1 MRIRELAL
9 DLSPLR
15 DKGPLR
21 LVLATRVLALL
32 CIGLTSVGV
41 VVQVYEQTRSSTQV
55 GAVSL
60 VLGTGLLLGFM
71 VGGVLADRRDRK
83 GLILVGSTWA
93 VVTFT
98 ALAVNSAAD
107 HPALWVVYVSGALF
121 GFTEGVA
128 ETALTAVVPALV
140 SENHVPA
147 TGALVTVTTT
157 LGSIAGPML
166 GGVLIAG
173 PGLAATFAIAA
184 AGTAATTLLLT
195 RLGPMP
201 PTGNPGDAGAQ
212 GEPALSTCPEP
223 GSTAPEPVTAVSV
236 AQGRPET
243 GEASAVGSV
252 VPTLASGPS
261 SSGATPA
268 APRNDRPQ
276 PADPAPSTPSEPGA
290 ATLRAES
297 GMSEPQPGVLA
308 SLREGFAFIRGS
320 RVVAAVLVV
329 DLCAALFATPTALY
343 PEFADERFG
352 GGPELVGLLT
362 TAPMIGAAV
371 ASLTS
376 GWTGRT
382 RRQWRVL
389 CAAVAVWGLACLG
402 FGLSPLLGFG
412 LVFLGLGG
420 VADIVSEIM
429 RRTLL
434 MRHTPD
440 PLQGRV
446 SSLWL
451 AQAMTAPAL
460 GGVLAGLAS
469 SAVGP
474 ATAVAGGGVLCLVT
488 LALVAVAYRGL
499 WRDADEPVTRES
511 TEKGLT
517 GGSNGEA
524 TATP

>member
-1 MRIRELAL
+1 LRIRELAL

-83 GLILVGSTWA
+83 GLILVGSAWA

-140 SENHVPA
+140 SEDHIPA

-201 PTGNPGDAGAQ
+201 PTGNPGDVAAQ
-212 GEPALSTCPEP
+212 GEPAPSTSPEP
-223 GSTAPEPVTAVSV
+223 EST
-236 AQGRPET
+236 
-243 GEASAVGSV
+243 
-252 VPTLASGPS
+252 
-261 SSGATPA
+261 TPWA
-268 APRNDRPQ
+268 
-276 PADPAPSTPSEPGA
+276 EPGV
-290 ATLRAES
+290 
-297 GMSEPQPGVLA
+297 SEPQPGVLA

-376 GWTGRT
+376 GWAGRT

-412 LVFLGLGG
+412 LVFLALGG
-420 VADIVSEIM
+420 VADTVSEIM

-474 ATAVAGGGVLCLVT
+474 ATAVAGGGALCLVT

-499 WRDADEPVTRES
+499 WRDADEPVTQET

-517 GGSNGEA
+517 VGSNGDA

>member
-15 DKGPLR
+15 AGGPLG
-21 LVLATRVLALL
+21 LVLATRALALL

-41 VVQVYEQTRSSTQV
+41 VVQVYEQTGSSVQV

-60 VLGTGLLLGFM
+60 VLGAGLLLGFL
-71 VGGVLADRRDRK
+71 VGGVLADRRDRRT
-83 GLILVGSTWA
+83 LILVGSGWA
-93 VVTFT
+93 VVTFA
-98 ALAVNSAAD
+98 ALSANAAAD
-107 HPALWVVYVSGALF
+107 RPALWVVYLAGALF

-128 ETALTAVVPALV
+128 ETALTAVVPSLV
-140 SENHVPA
+140 SEEHIPA

-157 LGSIAGPML
+157 LGAIAGPML
-166 GGVLIAG
+166 GGVLIVG
-173 PGLAATFAIAA
+173 PGLAATFGIAA
-184 AGTAATTLLLT
+184 AGTAITTLLLT

-201 PTGNPGDAGAQ
+201 PTGARPTGAKESEPPTAAGA
-212 GEPALSTCPEP
+212 G
-223 GSTAPEPVTAVSV
+223 
-236 AQGRPET
+236 
-243 GEASAVGSV
+243 
-252 VPTLASGPS
+252 
-261 SSGATPA
+261 
-268 APRNDRPQ
+268 
-276 PADPAPSTPSEPGA
+276 
-290 ATLRAES
+290 
-297 GMSEPQPGVLA
+297 QPGVLDA
-308 SLREGFAFIRGS
+308 LREGFAFIRSS

-343 PEFADERFG
+343 PQFADERFG

-371 ASLTS
+371 ASLAS

-382 RRQWRVL
+382 RHQWRVL

-412 LVFLGLGG
+412 LFFLALGG
-420 VADIVSEIM
+420 MADTISEIM

-460 GGVLAGLAS
+460 GGVLAGLAA

-474 ATAVAGGGVLCLVT
+474 STAVAAGGALCVGSLCLVALLYPQLWRESGESTERESDGAQDVPAGDGGPGSNSDATAVT
-488 LALVAVAYRGL
+488 
-499 WRDADEPVTRES
+499 
-511 TEKGLT
+511 
-517 GGSNGEA
+517 
-524 TATP
+524 

>member
-1 MRIRELAL
+1 LRIRELAL
-9 DLSPLR
+9 DVTPLR
-15 DKGPLR
+15 DGGPLR

-41 VVQVYEQTRSSTQV
+41 VVQVYERTRSSTQV

-83 GLILVGSTWA
+83 GLILVGSSWA

-128 ETALTAVVPALV
+128 ETALTAVVPTLV
-140 SENHVPA
+140 SEAHLPA

-157 LGSIAGPML
+157 FGAIAGPML

-184 AGTAATTLLLT
+184 AGTAVTTLLLT

-201 PTGNPGDAGAQ
+201 PTGAPGDAAQ
-212 GEPALSTCPEP
+212 GEPGATTSPGP
-223 GSTAPEPVTAVSV
+223 GSTVPEPDAAVSV
-236 AQGRPET
+236 TKGGPEAE
-243 GEASAVGSV
+243 EAITAGPL
-252 VPTLASGPS
+252 VPAPR
-261 SSGATPA
+261 AEPA
-268 APRNDRPQ
+268 A
-276 PADPAPSTPSEPGA
+276 A
-290 ATLRAES
+290 
-297 GMSEPQPGVLA
+297 EPQPGVLA

-412 LVFLGLGG
+412 LVFLALGG
-420 VADIVSEIM
+420 MADTVSEIM

-474 ATAVAGGGVLCLVT
+474 AAAVAGGGALCLLT
-488 LALVAVAYRGL
+488 LALVAVAYRDL
-499 WRDADEPVTRES
+499 WRDADEPVTRKTE
-511 TEKGLT
+511 EKGLT
-517 GGSNGEA
+517 VGSNGET
-524 TATP
+524 TAAP

>member
-9 DLSPLR
+9 DLTPLR
-15 DKGPLR
+15 AGGPLG

-41 VVQVYEQTRSSTQV
+41 VVQVYERTGSSAQV

-60 VLGTGLLLGFM
+60 VLGTGLLLGFL
-71 VGGVLADRRDRK
+71 VGGVLSDRRDRK
-83 GLILVGSTWA
+83 GLILLGSGWA
-93 VVTFT
+93 VVTF
-98 ALAVNSAAD
+98 AVLSVNAAAD
-107 HPALWVVYVSGALF
+107 RPALWVVYVSGALF

-128 ETALTAVVPALV
+128 ETALTAVVPTLV
-140 SENHVPA
+140 SEEHIPA

-173 PGLAATFAIAA
+173 PGLATTFALAA
-184 AGTAATTLLLT
+184 AGTAVTTLLLT

-201 PTGNPGDAGAQ
+201 PTGPEAGIATAETAGAMSGA
-212 GEPALSTCPEP
+212 GEAAVPVPE
-223 GSTAPEPVTAVSV
+223 AAVPETVATGTAVT
-236 AQGRPET
+236 R
-243 GEASAVGSV
+243 
-252 VPTLASGPS
+252 
-261 SSGATPA
+261 
-268 APRNDRPQ
+268 
-276 PADPAPSTPSEPGA
+276 
-290 ATLRAES
+290 
-297 GMSEPQPGVLA
+297 PGVLR

-320 RVVAAVLVV
+320 QVVAAVLVV

-343 PEFADERFG
+343 PQFAEERFG
-352 GGPELVGLLT
+352 GGAAFVGLLT

-371 ASLTS
+371 ASLVS
-376 GWTGRT
+376 GWTGRA
-382 RRQWRVL
+382 RHQWRVL
-389 CAAVAVWGLACLG
+389 CGAVAAWGLACLG

-412 LVFLGLGG
+412 LFFLALGG
-420 VADIVSEIM
+420 VADTVSEIM

-460 GGVLAGLAS
+460 GGVLAGLAAS
-469 SAVGP
+469 VVGP
-474 ATAVAGGGVLCLVT
+474 AATVAAGGAVCVGT
-488 LALVAVAYRGL
+488 LALVALRYRAL
-499 WRDADEPVTRES
+499 WAGRVEPASRPDGAAVDPAV
-511 TEKGLT
+511 
-517 GGSNGEA
+517 GSNSDT
-524 TATP
+524 TAPS

>member
-15 DKGPLR
+15 DRGPLR

-83 GLILVGSTWA
+83 GLILVGSAWA
-93 VVTFT
+93 VVTFA

-128 ETALTAVVPALV
+128 ETALTAVVPTLV
-140 SENHVPA
+140 SEDHIPA

-184 AGTAATTLLLT
+184 AGTAVATLLLT

-201 PTGNPGDAGAQ
+201 PTGDLCDAAAK
-212 GEPALSTCPEP
+212 GESEPSTRPELGLTTPSAEP
-223 GSTAPEPVTAVSV
+223 GVS
-236 AQGRPET
+236 A
-243 GEASAVGSV
+243 
-252 VPTLASGPS
+252 
-261 SSGATPA
+261 
-268 APRNDRPQ
+268 
-276 PADPAPSTPSEPGA
+276 
-290 ATLRAES
+290 
-297 GMSEPQPGVLA
+297 PQPGVLA
-308 SLREGFAFIRGS
+308 SLREGFAFVRGS

-382 RRQWRVL
+382 GRQWRVL

-412 LVFLGLGG
+412 LFFLALGG
-420 VADIVSEIM
+420 VADTVSEIM

-434 MRHTPD
+434 MRHTPA

-474 ATAVAGGGVLCLVT
+474 SIAVAGGGALCLVT

-499 WRDADEPVTRES
+499 WRDADEPVTSET
-511 TEKGLT
+511 TEAVLT
-517 GGSNGEA
+517 AGSNGDA
-524 TATP
+524 TAAP

>member
-1 MRIRELAL
+1 
-9 DLSPLR
+9 
-15 DKGPLR
+15 
-21 LVLATRVLALL
+21 VLATRVLALV

-71 VGGVLADRRDRK
+71 VGGVLADRRDRR
-83 GLILVGSTWA
+83 GPILIGSGWA
-93 VVTFT
+93 VVTFA
-98 ALAVNSAAD
+98 ALSANAAAD
-107 HPALWVVYVSGALF
+107 RPALWVVYVSGALF
-121 GFTEGVA
+121 GFTEGIA
-128 ETALTAVVPALV
+128 ETALTAVVPTFV
-140 SENHVPA
+140 SDEQMAA
-147 TGALVTVTTT
+147 TGALLTVTTT
-157 LGSIAGPML
+157 LGAIAGPML

-173 PGLAATFAIAA
+173 PGLAATFAVAA
-184 AGTAATTLLLT
+184 AGTAVTTLLLT

-201 PTGNPGDAGAQ
+201 PTVDAGDS
-212 GEPALSTCPEP
+212 GD
-223 GSTAPEPVTAVSV
+223 
-236 AQGRPET
+236 
-243 GEASAVGSV
+243 EATDPSA
-252 VPTLASGPS
+252 
-261 SSGATPA
+261 
-268 APRNDRPQ
+268 R
-276 PADPAPSTPSEPGA
+276 
-290 ATLRAES
+290 
-297 GMSEPQPGVLA
+297 QPGVLA

-320 RVVAAVLVV
+320 QVVAAVLVV

-376 GWTGRT
+376 GWTGRA

-402 FGLSPLLGFG
+402 FGLSPFLGFG
-412 LVFLGLGG
+412 LFFLALGG
-420 VADIVSEIM
+420 VADTVSEIM

-474 ATAVAGGGVLCLVT
+474 AAAVTAGGALCVGT

-499 WRDADEPVTRES
+499 WRDTGEPATARTAEADVT
-511 TEKGLT
+511 K
-517 GGSNGEA
+517 GSNGDA
-524 TATP
+524 TAVP

>member
-1 MRIRELAL
+1 MSLLAGLPFGGVNPLGGGPELRIRELAL

-15 DKGPLR
+15 AGGPLG

-41 VVQVYEQTRSSTQV
+41 VVQVYEQTRSSVQV

-60 VLGTGLLLGFM
+60 VLGAGLLLGFL
-71 VGGVLADRRDRK
+71 VGGVLADRRDRR
-83 GLILVGSTWA
+83 GLILVGSGWA
-93 VVTFT
+93 VVTFA
-98 ALAVNSAAD
+98 ALSANAAAD
-107 HPALWVVYVSGALF
+107 RPALWVVYVSGALF

-128 ETALTAVVPALV
+128 ETALTAVVPTFV
-140 SENHVPA
+140 SEEHIPA

-157 LGSIAGPML
+157 LGAIAGPML

-173 PGLAATFAIAA
+173 PGLATTFGLAA
-184 AGTAATTLLLT
+184 VGTALTTLLLT
-195 RLGPMP
+195 RLGPLP
-201 PTGNPGDAGAQ
+201 PTGAAPTDADVPPRGEAAPSDAG
-212 GEPALSTCPEP
+212 
-223 GSTAPEPVTAVSV
+223 
-236 AQGRPET
+236 R
-243 GEASAVGSV
+243 
-252 VPTLASGPS
+252 
-261 SSGATPA
+261 
-268 APRNDRPQ
+268 
-276 PADPAPSTPSEPGA
+276 
-290 ATLRAES
+290 
-297 GMSEPQPGVLA
+297 PGVLE
-308 SLREGFAFIRGS
+308 SLREGLAFIRGS

-343 PEFADERFG
+343 PQFAEERFG

-371 ASLTS
+371 ASLVS

-382 RRQWRVL
+382 RHQWRVL
-389 CAAVAVWGLACLG
+389 CVTVAVWGLACLG

-412 LVFLGLGG
+412 LFFLALGG
-420 VADIVSEIM
+420 LADTFSEIM

-460 GGVLAGLAS
+460 GGVLAGLGA

-474 ATAVAGGGVLCLVT
+474 STAVAAGGALCVGALCLV
-488 LALVAVAYRGL
+488 ALLYRQL
-499 WRDADEPVTRES
+499 WRETGES
-511 TEKGLT
+511 TVGEGEGAQGVPAGDGGL
-517 GGSNGEA
+517 GSNSEETAA
-524 TATP
+524 T

>member
-15 DKGPLR
+15 AGGPLG
-21 LVLATRVLALL
+21 LVLATRALALL

-41 VVQVYEQTRSSTQV
+41 VVQVYEQTGSSVQV

-60 VLGTGLLLGFM
+60 VLGAGLLLGFL
-71 VGGVLADRRDRK
+71 VGGVLADRRDRRA
-83 GLILVGSTWA
+83 LILVGSGWA
-93 VVTFT
+93 VVTFA
-98 ALAVNSAAD
+98 ALSANAAAD
-107 HPALWVVYVSGALF
+107 RPALWVVYLAGALF

-128 ETALTAVVPALV
+128 ETALTAVVPSLV
-140 SENHVPA
+140 SEEHIPA

-157 LGSIAGPML
+157 LGAIAGPML
-166 GGVLIAG
+166 GGVLIVG
-173 PGLAATFAIAA
+173 PGLAATFGIAA
-184 AGTAATTLLLT
+184 AGTAITTLLLT

-201 PTGNPGDAGAQ
+201 PTGARPAGSK
-212 GEPALSTCPEP
+212 GSEPP
-223 GSTAPEPVTAVSV
+223 
-236 AQGRPET
+236 
-243 GEASAVGSV
+243 
-252 VPTLASGPS
+252 
-261 SSGATPA
+261 TPA
-268 APRNDRPQ
+268 
-276 PADPAPSTPSEPGA
+276 GV
-290 ATLRAES
+290 
-297 GMSEPQPGVLA
+297 GQPGVLDA
-308 SLREGFAFIRGS
+308 LREGFAFIRTS

-343 PEFADERFG
+343 PQFADERFG
-352 GGPELVGLLT
+352 GGPELVGQLT
-362 TAPMIGAAV
+362 TAPVIGAAV
-371 ASLTS
+371 ASLAS

-382 RRQWRVL
+382 RHQWRVL

-412 LVFLGLGG
+412 LFFLALGG
-420 VADIVSEIM
+420 MADTISEIM

-460 GGVLAGLAS
+460 GGVLAGLAA

-474 ATAVAGGGVLCLVT
+474 STAVAAGGALCVGSLCLV
-488 LALVAVAYRGL
+488 ALLYPQL
-499 WRDADEPVTRES
+499 WRETGES
-511 TEKGLT
+511 TEHESDGAQDVPA
-517 GGSNGEA
+517 GDGGPGSNSGA
-524 TATP
+524 TAAT

>member
-1 MRIRELAL
+1 MLRIRELAL

-15 DKGPLR
+15 AGGPLG

-41 VVQVYEQTRSSTQV
+41 VVQVYEQTGSSVQV

-60 VLGTGLLLGFM
+60 VLGAGLLLGFL
-71 VGGVLADRRDRK
+71 VGGVLADRRDRRA
-83 GLILVGSTWA
+83 LILVGSGWA
-93 VVTFT
+93 VVTFV
-98 ALAVNSAAD
+98 ALSVNAAAD
-107 HPALWVVYVSGALF
+107 SPALWVVYVSGTLF

-128 ETALTAVVPALV
+128 ETALTAVVPTFV
-140 SENHVPA
+140 SEEHIPA

-173 PGLAATFAIAA
+173 PGLATTFGLAA
-184 AGTAATTLLLT
+184 AGTAITTLLLT

-201 PTGNPGDAGAQ
+201 PTDAEPTGAEPAGAD
-212 GEPALSTCPEP
+212 
-223 GSTAPEPVTAVSV
+223 
-236 AQGRPET
+236 
-243 GEASAVGSV
+243 
-252 VPTLASGPS
+252 VPK
-261 SSGATPA
+261 A
-268 APRNDRPQ
+268 AAAAER
-276 PADPAPSTPSEPGA
+276 PGA
-290 ATLRAES
+290 LE
-297 GMSEPQPGVLA
+297 
-308 SLREGFAFIRGS
+308 SLREGFAFIKGS

-343 PEFADERFG
+343 PEFAEERFG
-352 GGPELVGLLT
+352 GGPELVGVLT
-362 TAPMIGAAV
+362 TAPVIGATV
-371 ASLTS
+371 ASLVS

-382 RRQWRVL
+382 RHQWRVL
-389 CAAVAVWGLACLG
+389 CAAVAVWGLACVG

-412 LVFLGLGG
+412 LFFLALGG
-420 VADIVSEIM
+420 MADTFSEIM

-460 GGVLAGLAS
+460 GGVLAGLAA

-474 ATAVAGGGVLCLVT
+474 STAVAAGGALCVAALCLV
-488 LALVAVAYRGL
+488 ALLYRRL
-499 WRDADEPVTRES
+499 WRESGES
-511 TEKGLT
+511 TVREDDDTQDVPAG
-517 GGSNGEA
+517 GGGPGSNSDA
-524 TATP
+524 TAAT